1 MEDTQPNTQPILDE
15 GLREEMAQI
24 RKRFEAFYQLIE
36 ETIQDPTIEKLTR
49 MRDQVFE
56 HGEKEFELGSLLS
69 KIVHQSQAEEEDFLE
84 PDEPADE
91 DMERADDQELY
102 LLIDEAFTLL
112 KDSSDL
118 LVRTKKYRKHIL
130 LELDEYGEL
139 PRALSGLHD
148 ALIEKLEKIV
158 DVTGEF

>member
-1 MEDTQPNTQPILDE
+1 MEDNQPNTQPILDE
-15 GLREEMAQI
+15 GLREEMVQI
-24 RKRFEAFYQLIE
+24 RKRFEAFYQQIE
-36 ETIQDPTIEKLTR
+36 ETIQDPTIENLTR

-69 KIVHQSQAEEEDFLE
+69 KIVHQSQAEDEDFLE
-84 PDEPADE
+84 PDESADE

>member
-1 MEDTQPNTQPILDE
+1 MEDNQPNREPILDE

-24 RKRFEAFYQLIE
+24 RKRFEAFYQQIE
-36 ETIQDPTIEKLTR
+36 ETIQDPSVENLTR

-56 HGEKEFELGSLLS
+56 NGEKEFELGSLLS
-69 KIVHQSQAEEEDFLE
+69 RIVHQNQAEEEDFLE

>member
-1 MEDTQPNTQPILDE
+1 MEDNQPNREPILDE

-24 RKRFEAFYQLIE
+24 RKRFEAFYQQIE
-36 ETIQDPTIEKLTR
+36 ETIQDPTVENLTR

-56 HGEKEFELGSLLS
+56 NGEKEFELGSLLS

-102 LLIDEAFTLL
+102 LLIDEAFTIL

>member
-1 MEDTQPNTQPILDE
+1 MEDNQQNSEPILDE

-24 RKRFEAFYQLIE
+24 RKRFEAFYQQIE
-36 ETIQDPTIEKLTR
+36 ETIQDPSVENLTR

-56 HGEKEFELGSLLS
+56 NGEKEFELGSLLS
-69 KIVHQSQAEEEDFLE
+69 RIVHQNQTEEEDFLQ

-102 LLIDEAFTLL
+102 LLLDEAFTLL

>member
-1 MEDTQPNTQPILDE
+1 MEDNQQNSEPILDE

-24 RKRFEAFYQLIE
+24 RKRFEAFYQQIE
-36 ETIQDPTIEKLTR
+36 ETIQDPSVENLTR

-56 HGEKEFELGSLLS
+56 NGEKEFELGSLLS
-69 KIVHQSQAEEEDFLE
+69 RIVHQNQAEEEDFLE

-139 PRALSGLHD
+139 PRALAGLHD